1 MAERV
6 WLMKTEPETFGID
19 DLARVRIEPWTGVR
33 NFQARNFMRDQMQV
47 GDHVLFYHSN
57 AQPSGVAG
65 LARVHRTGVVD
76 ETQFDPASPYYDPKA
91 RRDAPIWICVDVEY
105 EARFPRVV
113 SLDELRADPRLADMV
128 VLQRGSRLSVQPAEA
143 HHVAVI
149 RELSV
154 SPPALQASRP
164 SAVAKARP
172 ARAEAKPAAKPAP
185 TKPAPAKPAPAKA
198 AKPKPAKPKPAAKAK
213 PTQAKNSKPPAR
225 AKPAQPRRGAR

>member
-154 SPPALQASRP
+154 SPPAIQGPRT
-164 SAVAKARP
+164 SAVAKTRP
-172 ARAEAKPAAKPAP
+172 VRAETKPAAKP
-185 TKPAPAKPAPAKA
+185 KA
-198 AKPKPAKPKPAAKAK
+198 TAKPAKPKPKATAK
-213 PTQAKNSKPPAR
+213 PAQAKKSPAR
-225 AKPAQPRRGAR
+225 AKAARPHRGAR